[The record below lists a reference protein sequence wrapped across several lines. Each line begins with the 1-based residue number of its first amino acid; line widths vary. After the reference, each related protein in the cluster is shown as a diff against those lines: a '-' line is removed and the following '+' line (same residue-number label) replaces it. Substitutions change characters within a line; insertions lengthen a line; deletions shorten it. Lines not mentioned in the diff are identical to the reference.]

1 MDMYDWTYHTGRLIL
16 VTGPEPAL
24 GILAGCLPVM
34 SPCLRLASNKIRST
48 LRSLRDSSDEQV
60 PRGGDPNHPPT
71 IGQGERFSLKT
82 MGIGSQA
89 SEGFERLNGDAFS
102 LTSVAVGVVGE
113 EKMAKVDEAGP
124 IQAR

>member
-48 LRSLRDSSDEQV
+48 LRSSRETGERKVPSD
-60 PRGGDPNHPPT
+60 GDAQHPPT
-71 IGQGERFSLKT
+71 IGHGKRFSLKA
-82 MGIGSQA
+82 MGAGSQA
-89 SEGFERLNGDAFS
+89 SGGFERLDENVFPLS
-102 LTSVAVGVVGE
+102 SVAVGVIRE
-113 EKMAKVDEAGP
+113 EKLATMDEAGRT
-124 IQAR
+124 QAR